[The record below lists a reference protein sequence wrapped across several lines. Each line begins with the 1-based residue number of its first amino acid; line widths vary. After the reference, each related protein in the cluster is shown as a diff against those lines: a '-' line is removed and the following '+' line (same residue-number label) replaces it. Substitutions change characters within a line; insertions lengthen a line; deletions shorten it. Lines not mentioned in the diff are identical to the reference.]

1 MAPTRQEI
9 EARRAKRRKAAQI
22 KRLKVLTVAFLII
35 AVVTVAIL
43 SVTVFFP
50 IKKINVSGSKK
61 YDAETII
68 EQSALMGENLIITS
82 ERKLEEN
89 LRKKLPYIDEIS
101 LKKDMPDTVSIKITD
116 AKEYASYKVSGKY
129 YVVSRKGYV
138 LRTSK
143 TLPDGTIEIITK
155 AKATKNGEKIQF
167 SDKKS
172 KKLTE
177 ELMGYLNEHK
187 IKINSINLKNKS
199 RITVRVEGRF
209 DVSFG
214 TVDFLERKCAH
225 LAKMIDEIDKD
236 ARGDINLSM
245 WTPDK
250 TEGTLIRENAEQLSE
265 DLLKYLEDNELKI
278 DNVDA
283 SDENNIMAKIEGK
296 YEVNFGNS
304 DHLKEKCEYLADMIN
319 GISEAGTID
328 LSKWTPDNQQ
338 FDFQIKK

>member
-1 MAPTRQEI
+1 MAQTKQEI
-9 EARRAKRRKAAQI
+9 EARRAKRRRAAQL
-22 KRLKVLTVAFLII
+22 KRLKILAIAFLII
-35 AVVTVAIL
+35 SVVTVAIL

-61 YDAETII
+61 YDAETVI
-68 EQSALMGENLIITS
+68 ENSSLMGDNLIIAS
-82 ERKLEEN
+82 EKKLEES

-129 YVVSRKGYV
+129 YVVSQKGYV
-138 LRTSK
+138 LRISK
-143 TLPDGTIEIITK
+143 ALPDGTIEIITK
-155 AKATKNGEKIQF
+155 AKATNKGEKIQF
-167 SDKKS
+167 SDKRS
-172 KKLTE
+172 QKLTE

-199 RITVRVEGRF
+199 RIKVRVEGRF
-209 DVSFG
+209 DVLLG
-214 TVDFLERKCAH
+214 TADYLERKCAH
-225 LAKMIDEIDKD
+225 LAKMIEEIDKD

-245 WTPDK
+245 WNPDK
-250 TEGTLIRENAEQLSE
+250 TEGTLIRENAEQISE
-265 DLLKYLEDNELKI
+265 DLLKYLEENKIKI

-283 SDENNIMAKIEGK
+283 SDENSIKAKVEGK
-296 YEVNFGNS
+296 YNVDFGNS
-304 DHLKEKCEYLADMIN
+304 DYLKEKCKYLADMID

-338 FDFQIKK
+338 CDFQIKK

>member
-1 MAPTRQEI
+1 MAQTKQEI
-9 EARRAKRRKAAQI
+9 DARRAKRRRAAQI
-22 KRLKVLTVAFLII
+22 KRLKILAVALLII
-35 AVVTVAIL
+35 SVVAVAIL

-61 YDAETII
+61 YDAQTVI
-68 EQSALMGENLIITS
+68 EQSGLMGENLIVAS
-82 ERKLEEN
+82 EKRLEED

-101 LKKDMPDTVSIKITD
+101 LKKDMPDTVTIKITD

-129 YVVSRKGYV
+129 YVVSKKGYV
-138 LRTSK
+138 LRTSQ
-143 TLPDGTIEIITK
+143 TVPDGTIEIVTK
-155 AKATKNGEKIQF
+155 AKATPRGELMQF
-167 SDKKS
+167 SDKSS

-187 IKINSINLKNKS
+187 IKINSINLKNRSK
-199 RITVRVEGRF
+199 ITVRVEGRF
-209 DVSFG
+209 NVTFG
-214 TVDFLERKCAH
+214 TSDYLERKCAH

-245 WTPDK
+245 WSPDK
-250 TEGTLIRENAEQLSE
+250 TEGTLIRENAEQISE
-265 DLLKYLEDNELKI
+265 DLLKYLRENEIDI

-283 SDENNIMAKIEGK
+283 SDKNNIKAKVEGK

-304 DHLKEKCEYLADMIN
+304 DYLKEKCEFLAEMIN
-319 GISEAGTID
+319 GISEAGTIY